1 MFTDLKD
8 LIARTEATLL
18 PDALGAVALMVILV
32 AGLHLPA
39 LV

>member
-18 PDALGAVALMVILV
+18 PDALGAASLMVILL
-32 AGLHLPA
+32 ACLHLPA
-39 LV
+39 LI

>member
-18 PDALGAVALMVILV
+18 SDALGAAALMVILV